1 MDLKR
6 KIKVGD
12 FVQYVENGGVV
23 CDEDGKLLKVIELK
37 KIHSRQCVLYE
48 NGSFDWLHDVESIDP
63 LISELL

>member
-6 KIKVGD
+6 KVKVGD

-23 CDEDGKLLKVIELK
+23 CDEDGKPLKVIELK
-37 KIHSRQCVLYE
+37 KIYSRQCVLYE
-48 NGSFDWLHDVESIDP
+48 NGYFDWIYEVESIDP